1 MMNVSKNIRGW
12 VAVCGFALALVFC
25 TGCASVSGSNEGAA
39 GDLAAVTAEAAAGT
53 NTPVAPPPQA
63 DPSMADVLA
72 VGDYLTVKY
81 DDLPTLVPPYDGQIK
96 ADGKITLIYNQQF
109 EAAGKT
115 AGQLEQEIRTRY
127 VPQFFKNMT
136 VTVRPVSE
144 TRIFYVGGEVR
155 SPGRQMFVPGITVF
169 RAIQSAGYF
178 TDFANQKKVRL
189 TRADGKKTI
198 TIDCKKVMKDP
209 TKDVEVYPN
218 DTIIVPRSIY

>member
-12 VAVCGFALALVFC
+12 LVACGFALALSFC
-25 TGCASVSGSNEGAA
+25 IGCASTSGGSNDGAA
-39 GDLAAVTAEAAAGT
+39 ADLAAVAAEAGGT
-53 NTPVAPPPQA
+53 NSVAGSPPQA
-63 DPSMADVLA
+63 NRSIPDVLA
-72 VGDYLTVKY
+72 VGDYITVKY

-96 ADGKITLIYNQQF
+96 GDGNITLIYNQQF

-115 AGQLEQEIRTRY
+115 PAQLEQEIRTRY
-127 VPQFFKNMT
+127 VPQWFKNMT

-155 SPGRQMFVPGITVF
+155 APGRQMYVPGITVF

-189 TRADGKKTI
+189 TRADGKRTI
-198 TIDCKKVMKDP
+198 TVDCKKVMKDA

-218 DTIIVPRSIY
+218 DTIIVPRSVY